1 MTVDQ
6 FNKAKEIMEEKKE
19 FEEFLRIFNKGFRI
33 RVVATEQAST
43 SLDIDREYSVP
54 CKRESSLYNDISK
67 SVYDRINTLNEEL
80 EKI

>member
-1 MTVDQ
+1 MTVEQ
-6 FNKAKEIMEEKKE
+6 FNKAKKIMEEKKE
-19 FEEFLRIFNKGFRI
+19 LEEFLRIFNKGYRI

-43 SLDIDREYSVP
+43 SLDRDREYSIP

-67 SVYDRINTLNEEL
+67 SICDRLHLLNEEL